1 MKRAGKAAVAVATF
15 GLAVAL
21 AAPAYASDDP
31 LGGLLGRLLGGGSS
45 LGGLSLSG
53 GPLGGGLPGVLA
65 ASGAHDALGQARMGV
80 AGESGSVQGGLDG
93 VNGAGSV
100 QGRLNS
106 VNGSGSVQVNGVSGS
121 GGVQGGLDTIS
132 GPGGVN
138 EPGGVQWLLA
148 PVAGLGGVGG
158 PGGVRDTL
166 SPADGLAG
174 AASGTLDD
182 GADSL
187 SGLDAAVRQ
196 ALPSTT
202 PVRLAPLPGKVAP
215 SETAPVVRALPGV
228 GRAATVD
235 GIAPLV
241 EDAARAGAPQG
252 VRVADAYNDVLT
264 GVAWATERLTAAV
277 GR

>member
-1 MKRAGKAAVAVATF
+1 MKRAGKAAFAVATF

-31 LGGLLGRLLGGGSS
+31 VSGLLGRLLGGGSS

-53 GPLGGGLPGVLA
+53 GPLGGGLPGLLA
-65 ASGAHDALGQARMGV
+65 ASGAHDALGQARLGV
-80 AGESGSVQGGLDG
+80 AGESGSVQGDLDG
-93 VNGAGSV
+93 VDGSGSV
-100 QGRLNS
+100 QGRLNG
-106 VNGSGSVQVNGVSGS
+106 VNGSGSVQ
-121 GGVQGGLDTIS
+121 GGLSSVQGGLDAVS

-158 PGGVRDTL
+158 PGGVRGTL
-166 SPADGLAG
+166 SSADDPAG
-174 AASGTLDD
+174 AASGALDD
-182 GADSL
+182 GAGSL

-241 EDAARAGAPQG
+241 EDASRAGASQG